1 VQEHISDEFTGWT
14 VIENFSCIFDIS
26 AIHGGHVARG
36 HDHMDVGGRVM
47 SGAVTEE
54 VRSDHVDIMNQSSHY
69 IYIHTQYYVSIKL
82 SR

>member
-1 VQEHISDEFTGWT
+1 
-14 VIENFSCIFDIS
+14 
-26 AIHGGHVARG
+26 
-36 HDHMDVGGRVM
+36 MDVGGRVM

-69 IYIHTQYYVSIKL
+69 IYIYIHTQYYVSIKL

>member
-1 VQEHISDEFTGWT
+1 
-14 VIENFSCIFDIS
+14 
-26 AIHGGHVARG
+26 
-36 HDHMDVGGRVM
+36 MDVGGRVM